1 MKEVVAILMFLSFI
15 PTVIN
20 AQSRRERKAPVYS
33 YQEGYEYSFNREL
46 DNNKG
51 VPMANLYRDDMLYH
65 SESAYITPKDRA
77 NISLLKYSR
86 LGLGK
91 DWELSTNIAEDVF
104 RPMVGAKYQWAQ
116 WGKMNKVNIISS
128 SMSLSTFYPGLRI
141 AKNLEMED
149 IVVPQEPL
157 NRVNV
162 VSTSIK
168 PSPFDPDMWIVQKV
182 NVKETTVPRTKIAKV
197 FEIGHELL
205 YTRVWSSDP
214 NCSTGNPYA
223 ALTIGLATYWGAN
236 MAEAGM
242 AQMQRHVLAQ
252 RSPTYTRSGF
262 RMHLK
267 CWADGYI
274 TSWLTLHGGLFG
286 QLGVGLHKP
295 VSLEG
300 RFEAEMFLTPRL
312 SVTLGGIGSLGRF
325 EGIKNLAMGYPM
337 FDLSFYFGKK
347 RSMSGLFDL
356 KL

>member
-1 MKEVVAILMFLSFI
+1 MFLSFI
-15 PTVIN
+15 PTLIK
-20 AQSRRERKAPVYS
+20 AQSRRERKSPVYS

-65 SESAYITPKDRA
+65 SESAYVTPKGRA

-104 RPMVGAKYQWAQ
+104 RPIVGAKYQWAQ
-116 WGKMNKVNIISS
+116 WGKMNRVNIISS
-128 SMSLSTFYPGLRI
+128 SMSLSTFYPGLQI
-141 AKNLEMED
+141 AKNLEMEE
-149 IVVPQEPL
+149 IVVPEKKS
-157 NRVNV
+157 NRLNV
-162 VSTSIK
+162 VSSSIS
-168 PSPFDPDMWIVQKV
+168 PSTFNPDLWIAQKV
-182 NVKETTVPRTKIAKV
+182 EVDDPVSPRTKIAKA

-205 YTRVWSSDP
+205 YTHVWSSDP

-223 ALTIGLATYWGAN
+223 ALTIGIATYWGIN
-236 MAEAGM
+236 MAESGM
-242 AQMQRHVLAQ
+242 AQMQLHVLAQ
-252 RSPTYTRSGF
+252 RSPTYCNTGF

-274 TSWLTLHGGLFG
+274 NPWLTLHGGMFT
-286 QLGVGLHKP
+286 QLGPSLKHP

-300 RFEAEMFLTPRL
+300 RVEAEFFLTPRL
-312 SVTLGGIGSLGRF
+312 SLTLGGIGSLGNF
-325 EGIKNLAMGYPM
+325 EGVKTLAMGYPM
-337 FDLSFYFGKK
+337 VDFTFYFGKK